1 MDIEK
6 YRQARR
12 LAEEISAL
20 TEIENILRRNDAL
33 PGAFFGGHFEFVGES
48 RTLVVPQILNKE
60 ILSIIKKYRDELQ
73 KEFEEL

>member
-20 TEIENILRRNDAL
+20 TEIENILRRNNAL
-33 PGAFFGGHFEFVGES
+33 PGVFFGGHFEFVGES

-60 ILSIIKKYRDELQ
+60 ILPIIKKYRDELQ